1 MRRVL
6 VDLIGLV
13 LLIGPIYLQ
22 LLPFKDSLLVLLS
35 VPILVGIG
43 RGFAETHFLKRIS
56 RWLGALEW
64 ALVVF
69 AADMILCIPN
79 SKTDPHTNFWTIFG
93 AFFLIFIVPSIALSI
108 GGFIVAVTWQT
119 GRRAA

>member
-6 VDLIGLV
+6 VDLIGLA

-22 LLPFKDSLLVLLS
+22 LLPFKDSLLVLLGA
-35 VPILVGIG
+35 PTLVGAG

-56 RWLGALEW
+56 RWLGAFEW

-79 SKTDPHTNFWTIFG
+79 SKTDPHTSFWTIFG

-119 GRRAA
+119 DRRAA